1 MSDWKEILREAVEAR
16 GAAEVARELG
26 ISKTTISLVLS
37 GKYGAATDRIEEKVT
52 RIYAAAGVDCPI
64 LGQIEPGRC
73 ADIRERAR
81 KIGLKAGNPET
92 LRLYKTCFKCGLN
105 GG

>member
-1 MSDWKEILREAVEAR
+1 MIGWMNNLREAVEAR

-37 GKYGAATDRIEEKVT
+37 GKYGAATDRIEEKVEK
-52 RIYAAAGVDCPI
+52 IYGPNGVICPI

-73 ADIRERAR
+73 AGVRERA
-81 KIGLKAGNPET
+81 KHIGMKAGNPET